1 MQIER
6 AIIAGTA
13 FRTIAGQFGPSKTS
27 LMRHRPHVVDSIAK
41 SGEARSMVRANTLLQ
56 DVRAGEQRAESLYE
70 QAQAILA
77 AAMSN
82 DDPRTALQAIRT
94 ASAVMSEARGYLEL
108 RGELTS
114 ELGRDRAMPTMSIQ
128 IINGAGPGELPRIS
142 FASQDA
148 IEPAE
153 DCIEE
158 IGLRQ
163 LP

>member
-1 MQIER
+1 ALLRGTPVRDIEGHY
-6 AIIAGTA
+6 GT
-13 FRTIAGQFGPSKTS
+13 SKSTVA
-27 LMRHRPHVVDSIAK
+27 RHRAHIAETTVRK
-41 SGEARSMVRANTLLQ
+41 SEVREMVRTGSLLES
-56 DVRAGEQRAESLYE
+56 VRTGEQRAESLYE
-70 QAQAILA
+70 QAQQILVSA
-77 AAMSN
+77 LSN
-82 DDPRTALQAIRT
+82 EDPRTALQAIRT
-94 ASAVMSEARGYLEL
+94 ASGVMSEARGYMEL
-108 RGELTS
+108 RGELTH

-128 IINGAGPGELPRIS
+128 IISSGRPDQLPRIS

>member
-1 MQIER
+1 
-6 AIIAGTA
+6 
-13 FRTIAGQFGPSKTS
+13 
-27 LMRHRPHVVDSIAK
+27 MRHRPHVADSIAK
-41 SGEARSMVRANTLLQ
+41 SAEARSMVRANTLLH
-56 DVRAGEQRAESLYE
+56 DVRAGEQRAETLYS
-70 QAQAILA
+70 QAQEILA

-94 ASAVMSEARGYLEL
+94 ASAVMSKARGYLEL
-108 RGELTS
+108 RGELTN

-128 IINGAGPGELPRIS
+128 IISGTDPGDMPRIS
-142 FASQDA
+142 YAQRDA
-148 IEPAE
+148 IDTTDQ